1 MPEIDR
7 NYFKRIPLFKSPAMS
22 LKIEDLEDQGRY
34 RHLFTLPYGEIASFV
49 LDYLRRKTSLT
60 LLFWSF
66 CLLSLGIALTIRLNI
81 GHYFEHNRIF
91 FHTVL
96 GIIVFPILIIPL
108 HEMLHIV
115 PYFLSGARR
124 IRMGMDLKQFI
135 FYVTAHRYVASR
147 GQFRLVAICPFII
160 ITAVSL
166 FLVLYLPG
174 LWKWSISLLIFVHTT
189 MCAGDFAMLNYY
201 HINRHRKIYTWDD
214 ADRMEAYFY
223 EEIQ

>member
-1 MPEIDR
+1 
-7 NYFKRIPLFKSPAMS
+7 
-22 LKIEDLEDQGRY
+22 
-34 RHLFTLPYGEIASFV
+34 
-49 LDYLRRKTSLT
+49 
-60 LLFWSF
+60 
-66 CLLSLGIALTIRLNI
+66 
-81 GHYFEHNRIF
+81 
-91 FHTVL
+91 
-96 GIIVFPILIIPL
+96 
-108 HEMLHIV
+108 
-115 PYFLSGARR
+115 
-124 IRMGMDLKQFI
+124 MGMDLKQFI